1 MIRKMSVDDLTRVIE
16 IENES
21 FTSVYK
27 KEQYEY
33 ELEDNP
39 CAHLFVIEKEDTIV
53 GFIDFWITFESCQ
66 LTKIAIAS
74 AYRGLGYACELM
86 EFMFAFAE
94 EQDCEAVILE
104 VRESNLI
111 AQSLYES
118 YDFIEINRRERYY
131 TDNNETAIVM
141 GKPLKGVK

>member
-1 MIRKMSVDDLTRVIE
+1 MSVDDLERVIE

-21 FTSVYK
+21 FTSTYN

-33 ELEDNP
+33 ELNDNI
-39 CAHLFVIEKEDTIV
+39 CAHLFVLEKDDEIV

-74 AYRGLGYACELM
+74 AYRSLGYACELM
-86 EFMFAFAE
+86 EFMFTFAE
-94 EQDCEAVILE
+94 NENCEAVLLE

-111 AQSLYES
+111 AQSLYAS

-131 TDNNETAIVM
+131 SDNNETAIVM

>member
-1 MIRKMSVDDLTRVIE
+1 MNVDDLERVIE

-21 FTSVYK
+21 FTSVYN
-27 KEQYEY
+27 KEQYAY

-39 CAHLFVIEKEDTIV
+39 CAHLYVIEQEDKIV
-53 GFIDFWITFESCQ
+53 GYIDFWITFESCQ
-66 LTKIAIAS
+66 LTKIAVAPKH
-74 AYRGLGYACELM
+74 RGLGYACELL
-86 EFMFAFAE
+86 EFMFQFAQNE
-94 EQDCEAVILE
+94 SCEAVILE

-131 TDNNETAIVM
+131 SDNNETAIVM
-141 GKPLKGVK
+141 GKPLEGVQ